1 MANAQQTRPHPEMA
15 NGVAWM
21 PVAMQPAPAPAT
33 KPDPVMFWGYVCL
46 GLSCLFAGI
55 LISQAHQN
63 HQLQQANQRADRA
76 IQALEQAQQAKAAY
90 CQGVTK

>member
-1 MANAQQTRPHPEMA
+1 MAQQTQPHPEMTG
-15 NGVAWM
+15 GVAWM
-21 PVAMQPAPAPAT
+21 PVAVQPKAPE

-63 HQLQQANQRADRA
+63 HQLQAANQRADRA
-76 IQALEQAQQAKAAY
+76 IQALELAQQAKAAY